1 MSGECAI
8 NDTEALH
15 PASGSL
21 PKGGAS
27 APSRAR
33 LRVPCTARTVRV
45 RTLAMAFSLV
55 AHLLILGILAGA
67 NLAVE
72 LPAPEPLIE
81 IDMVELPGAKG
92 GGNGGG
98 DAAPV
103 RAAAGVQ
110 TPAAVALPSPTAPPA
125 PKPAPKAEQRPQSVP
140 PTTTLAASATATTG
154 STGAFA
160 TGPATGSGGGPGNGS
175 GGGSGGGA
183 GTGVGSGTGQGGVA
197 VDRMPV
203 ALRRI
208 KPSYPM
214 SARRRGITGQVLLR
228 IFVDAE
234 GGVREVQVQT
244 AEPPGVFE
252 EKAVEAARKWRFE
265 PALHKGAPVGVWMAL
280 PVRFALEQ

>member
-1 MSGECAI
+1 MSGEYAL

-21 PKGGAS
+21 PKGGA
-27 APSRAR
+27 APHSRAR

-45 RTLAMAFSLV
+45 RTLAMAVSLM

-72 LPAPEPLIE
+72 LPAPAPLIE

-98 DAAPV
+98 HAAPV
-103 RAAAGVQ
+103 RAAARVQ

-125 PKPAPKAEQRPQSVP
+125 PKAEQRPQSVS
-140 PTTTLAASATATTG
+140 PTTAPAASATTPAGTTATTG
-154 STGAFA
+154 GSV
-160 TGPATGSGGGPGNGS
+160 TGPGGGSGIGPS
-175 GGGSGGGA
+175 GGSGGGA
-183 GTGVGSGTGQGGVA
+183 GTSVGSGTGQGGVA

-234 GGVREVQVQT
+234 GGVREVQVQA

-265 PALHKGAPVGVWMAL
+265 PALHKGAPVGVWMTL